1 MKTFNVKILIFSL
14 IILNFACSY
23 KKDVLPISQKLIWRY
38 NDTAQHGSWQ
48 HAIVPGSVFLSL
60 KNDLFLPNNLY
71 FDHFIQKIDYLSN
84 KTWIFKSQLN
94 YRYEITKRERV
105 ELIFNGLDTYT
116 QIYVNGKFIGQTD
129 NFFKHYRFDIT
140 GLLKKGKNEII
151 VKFLPPKQQALK
163 FYKSLKY
170 SVPDSYISVIRK
182 PYFHLVH
189 KYNVNYDPIGFS
201 KSVFVQ
207 AWSKAKIRDIQ
218 FYTEK
223 LNKSKASIKTK
234 IQIQAT
240 DNYKANIQIESQ
252 YGLYINKQIKLQPG
266 LNNFEFKFQ
275 IDSPQIWY
283 PKNFGPQN
291 IYQFKTTLR
300 IGSDI
305 YDIKNTK
312 YGLRNIKIS
321 TKNHQI
327 HIFVN
332 DSLIPFK
339 AVELLPLDVELT
351 NEQDKY
357 PKLFKLLNNANINI
371 IVTWDKGHYF
381 LNDFYDMCD
390 KNGILVI
397 QTFMLPVKI
406 LPPKDTVAKI
416 FMSELQQTIKD
427 LRHHPSIIA
436 WYGNYNPKQI
446 KKQLQKHYKGKKLDE
461 LFSFSNLLF
470 TGLIPKIVKDNDNRP
485 YLANLNFKNLW
496 ISPTKSISM
505 PKVKTIEKIAPYQ
518 SITEA
523 KNIYKF
529 YTKPSDT
536 LFDQI
541 LNIIQ
546 KYKVENLENICYLSQ
561 LQQEKQFAKQLQQAI
576 INPDY
581 DSYLISW
588 FNDITPTTI
597 SPSAIA
603 NINNLKAKYFAIKNL
618 FKPFIITIDN
628 KDQYINTQIYSHYD
642 TANLLV
648 YYKLNDLNGNLLWQ
662 KINKERLFNHKT
674 LQTFDMGA
682 FFKLF
687 SKDTLLFK
695 IEVYHNLTLV
705 AEKYHYFKPIDQLN
719 LKPPKITA
727 KIYPIDMGYALEIT
741 PENFLAKSLYI
752 ELSHNAIT
760 PSDNFFDIL
769 PDETKTI
776 LLYTPY
782 QIKNITRFINIF
794 SLYEATQ
801 DKQIPENHPEI
812 KQETSSIPNFKK

>member
-1 MKTFNVKILIFSL
+1 MKLIKTQILILSL

-23 KKDVLPISQKLIWRY
+23 KKDVLPITQKLIWRY

-71 FDHFIQKIDYLSN
+71 FDHFIQKINYFSQ
-84 KTWIFKSQLN
+84 KTWIFKAKFD

-105 ELIFNGLDTYT
+105 DLIFNGLDTYT
-116 QIYVNGKFIGQTD
+116 QIYVNGKFIGKTS

-140 GLLKKGKNEII
+140 NYLKKGKNQIV
-151 VKFLPPKQQALK
+151 VKFLPPTEQALK
-163 FYKSLKY
+163 FYKKLKY
-170 SVPDSYISVIRK
+170 SVPDGYLSVVRK
-182 PYFHLVH
+182 PYFHFVQ
-189 KYNVNYDPIGFS
+189 KYSVNYNPIGFS
-201 KSVFVQ
+201 KSTYVQ
-207 AWSKAKIRDIQ
+207 AWSKAKIRDLQ
-218 FYTEK
+218 FYTKK
-223 LNKSKASIKTK
+223 LTRSRAIIKAKIK
-234 IQIQAT
+234 IQAT

-266 LNNFEFKFQ
+266 ENNFEFEFK
-275 IDSPQIWY
+275 IDSPLIWY
-283 PKNFGPQN
+283 PKNFGQQN

-300 IGSDI
+300 INNNI
-305 YDIKNTK
+305 YDIKTIN
-312 YGLRNIKIS
+312 YGLRKVKIS
-321 TKNHQI
+321 TQNHQI
-327 HIFVN
+327 HILVN
-332 DSLIPFK
+332 DTLIPFK

-357 PKLFKLLNNANINI
+357 AKLFRLLDNANINI

-381 LNDFYDMCD
+381 LDDFYDLCD
-390 KNGILVI
+390 QKGILVI
-397 QTFMLPVKI
+397 QAFMLPVKI

-416 FMSELQQTIKD
+416 LMSELQQTIKQ

-436 WYGNYNPKQI
+436 WYGNFNPKI
-446 KKQLQKHYKGKKLDE
+446 IHKNIEKHYKGKKRDE
-461 LFSFSNLLF
+461 LFSFSNLIF
-470 TGLIPKIVKDNDNRP
+470 TGLIPKIIKDNDNRP
-485 YLANLNFKNLW
+485 YLTNLNFKNLW
-496 ISPTKSISM
+496 ISDIKTVSL
-505 PKVKTIEKIAPYQ
+505 PKQKIIEKIAPYQ

-662 KINKERLFNHKT
+662 KINKEKLFNHKT

-801 DKQIPENHPEI
+801 NKQIPENHPEI
-812 KQETSSIPNFKK
+812 KQETSNIPNFKK